1 MKKALISLIAG
12 LACLAGAPGLWAAGT
27 PIQAIDSGS
36 YGIYVNGKRVATET
50 FKIEQKAGGNTFY
63 AEIRVQDGSSKPTQT
78 SEIQLSAIGE
88 LKHYEWHQFSP
99 SEAQAV
105 ITPSEPFLVEHLSNG
120 PGQKPVEQPFMLP
133 TTTLVLDNNF
143 FSQRE
148 LLAWRYMA
156 IGCKQNAGHTECRL
170 QPTKFGVLVPQGLTS
185 ASVEMDYGGRETV
198 SVHGTPR
205 ELTRLNLNSDG
216 AQWSL
221 WLDDNYKLIRIL
233 VPSENTEV
241 VRD

>member
-1 MKKALISLIAG
+1 MRKAIILMAVLT
-12 LACLAGAPGLWAAGT
+12 CLAVAPGLWASGSS
-27 PIQAIDSGS
+27 IQEIDSGS

-50 FKIEQKAGGNTFY
+50 FKIEQKAGGSNFS
-63 AEIRVQDGSSKPTQT
+63 AEIKMQDGSPKPTQNC
-78 SEIQLSAIGE
+78 EIQMSSVGE

-105 ITPSEPFLVEHLSNG
+105 ITPSEPFLVEHLTNA

-156 IGCKQNAGHTECRL
+156 TGCKQNAGRTECRL

-185 ASVEMDYGGRETV
+185 ASVEMNYGGRETV
-198 SVHGTPR
+198 SIRGTPR

-216 AQWSL
+216 AEWSL
-221 WLDDNYKLIRIL
+221 WVDDNYKLIRIL

-241 VRD
+241 LRD